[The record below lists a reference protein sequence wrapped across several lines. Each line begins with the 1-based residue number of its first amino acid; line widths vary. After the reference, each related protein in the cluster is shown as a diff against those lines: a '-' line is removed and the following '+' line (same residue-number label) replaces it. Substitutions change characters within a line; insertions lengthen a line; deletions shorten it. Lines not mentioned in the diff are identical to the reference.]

1 VGTYQGGS
9 LQVISHYSRKVIS
22 VDIDPEVASR
32 LRPRFPGVDFRT
44 GNSSTL
50 LATLVAEL
58 NGAGRQPD
66 FVLIDAD
73 HSTEAVRRDIHAILG
88 LKVTKPMVVLM
99 HDSYN
104 PDCRAGILSADWQ
117 GCPQVAAVEVDLVQ
131 GIFHA
136 KAHDTA
142 VAGSMWGGFA
152 CALLGPESRTQ
163 PLVINQGHQSL
174 FDAIYPRSSHRPRSR
189 FLRWWR

>member
-1 VGTYQGGS
+1 M
-9 LQVISHYSRKVIS
+9 LS

-44 GNSSTL
+44 GNSASLLSTI
-50 LATLVAEL
+50 VAEL
-58 NGAGRQPD
+58 NRAERQPD

-73 HSTEAVRRDIHAILG
+73 HSTEAVRRDIRAILG
-88 LKVTKPMVVLM
+88 IKVRKPMVILM
-99 HDSYN
+99 HDSFN
-104 PDCRAGILSADWQ
+104 PDCRAGILSADW
-117 GCPQVAAVEVDLVQ
+117 GRCPEVAAVEVDLVQ

-142 VAGSMWGGFA
+142 AAGSMWGGFA
-152 CALLGPESRTQ
+152 CALLRPETRRQ
-163 PLVINQGHQSL
+163 PLEITRGHQSL

-189 FLRWWR
+189 FWWWR